1 MKYNVT
7 ITIFLAFF
15 SITFA
20 YAQSNSSRELRE
32 KFKIP
37 PPEFRAFYPF
47 HGAAG
52 AAHRETGTIRADL
65 DNIYNKYG
73 YGGVMIAPT
82 TDKPYAGKQNSTPG
96 YMKHVG
102 NGLQTTLPAG
112 ASPWL
117 MILPKGISPYK
128 HQAPEGSADVIKP
141 VPLPA
146 YLSKDYFDQ
155 LREVL
160 SYSKETGRKVIL
172 YDEIGYPSGI
182 SNYTTPEKYYRQL
195 LEKKEELVA
204 GPTYFK
210 KTIADQGFLMAVVA
224 MNAVSGK
231 RIDLTPM
238 VKNNILTWNAPSGNW
253 RLMTFNCVTANASGG
268 ELDYKRA
275 TNYLDPDAAKW
286 FVDKVYEPHAKEVG
300 QYFGNTMFQ
309 TFFDDVG
316 IFDEELT
323 WTSKF
328 NEKFKSLYGKN
339 PATYYPAL
347 WENIGHETD
356 AARIAFFDTR
366 AELLADGFPKVITDW
381 GVKNNI
387 QVSGHCPGNY
397 DPQPVD
403 MNGDPFKFYRA
414 QPIPMVDVIF
424 SYPTGRDGFK
434 LVSDGADYYDKPI
447 VAAETFSSFSPPGQ
461 TAGYRRL
468 MELYVRGINRLMGSG
483 LPQSDV
489 PGSQTAFSEWV
500 GRNSMMLQ
508 GGKRIS
514 EIAIFYPIAD
524 LEAFYH
530 FNASGYTKDMRWG
543 TFVPYDNDFMA
554 IGEML
559 LGEVHRDFT
568 FMHPDFLLSEKIK
581 INNSKLELENKG
593 NSQSY
598 KILILPGQ
606 SVISLKA
613 LQKIKAYYD
622 QGGTIIATSLLPSKA
637 SELTGND
644 KATIANNGKV
654 QAIIKEMFGIDASK
668 PMPEGVSA
676 IRSNK
681 LNGRAVF
688 IRKPDGQL
696 LKETIDRLNIS
707 ADVVFEG
714 NPAPLS
720 GGGMLSYIHKKKDNR
735 DIYFFANSSD
745 DNIETFVKIRGK
757 IIPELWN
764 PSTGETTPIKDISY
778 VKINGQDYTRIPMR
792 LMEVTCTFVISAN

>member
-1 MKYNVT
+1 MRRNIT
-7 ITIFLAFF
+7 ITICLVMFSKTLA
-15 SITFA
+15 S
-20 YAQSNSSRELRE
+20 AQSISLSDLRAQ
-32 KFKIP
+32 FKNP
-37 PPEFRAFYPF
+37 QPAFRAFYPF

-52 AAHRETGTIRADL
+52 AAHKETGSIRADL

-82 TDKPYAGKQNSTPG
+82 TDKPYAGKTITQPG

-102 NGLQTTLPAG
+102 NGLQAALPPG

-117 MILPKGISPYK
+117 MTLPKGISSYK
-128 HQAPEGSADVIKP
+128 QQAPEGSADVLKP

-146 YLSKDYFDQ
+146 YLSKEYFDQ
-155 LREVL
+155 LKEVL
-160 SYSKETGRKVIL
+160 AYSKETGRKVIL

-195 LEKKEELVA
+195 LEKKEELVV
-204 GPTYFK
+204 GPQYFK
-210 KTIADQGFLMAVVA
+210 RTISDQGVLMAVVA

-238 VKNNILTWNAPSGNW
+238 VKNNILSWEAPSGNW
-253 RLMTFNCVTANASGG
+253 RLMTFSCVTAKAGGG

-275 TNYLDPDAAKW
+275 TNYLDPEAAKW
-286 FVDKVYEPHAKEVG
+286 FVDKVYERHAKEVG
-300 QYFGNTMFQ
+300 KYFGNTLFQ

-328 NEKFKSLYGKN
+328 NEKFKKLYGKN
-339 PATYYPAL
+339 PALYYPGL

-356 AARIAFFDTR
+356 AARIAMFDTR

-424 SYPTGRDGFK
+424 AYPTGRDGFK

-447 VAAETFSSFSPPGQ
+447 VAAETFSSFSPPGK

-483 LPQSDV
+483 LPKSDL
-489 PGSQTAFSEWV
+489 PGNETTFAEWV
-500 GRNSMMLQ
+500 GRTSMLLQ
-508 GGKRIS
+508 GGRRIS

-530 FNASGYTKDMRWG
+530 FDAKEYTKNMRWG
-543 TFVPYDNDFMA
+543 TFVPYNNDFMA
-554 IGEML
+554 VGEML
-559 LGEVHRDFT
+559 LGKAHRDFT
-568 FMHPDFLLSEKIK
+568 FLHPDFLLSEKIK
-581 INNSKLELENKG
+581 INGANLQLKNKV
-593 NSQSY
+593 NSQNY
-598 KILILPGQ
+598 KVLILPGQ
-606 SVISLKA
+606 TVISLKA

-622 QGGTIIATSLLPSKA
+622 QGGVIVATSLLPSKA
-637 SELTGND
+637 SELTGSD
-644 KATIANNGKV
+644 KATLANNQQV
-654 QAIIKEMFGIDASK
+654 QAIIKEMFGINSAQ

-676 IRSNK
+676 IRINK
-681 LNGRAVF
+681 KQGRAVF
-688 IRKPDGQL
+688 IKKPDGTL
-696 LKETIDRLNIS
+696 LAETLDVLSIA
-707 ADVVFEG
+707 ADVIFEG
-714 NPAPLS
+714 RPSPSS
-720 GGGMLSYIHKKKDNR
+720 GGGMFSFIHKKKDNR
-735 DIYFFANSSD
+735 DIFYFANSSD
-745 DNIETFVKIRGK
+745 DAVETYANLRGK
-757 IIPELWN
+757 IHPEFWD
-764 PSTGETTPIKDISY
+764 PATGRTNQIKQVEY
-778 VKINGQDYTRIPMR
+778 LKINGQDYTRIPLR
-792 LMEVTCTFVISAN
+792 LMAVTSIFVVSTN